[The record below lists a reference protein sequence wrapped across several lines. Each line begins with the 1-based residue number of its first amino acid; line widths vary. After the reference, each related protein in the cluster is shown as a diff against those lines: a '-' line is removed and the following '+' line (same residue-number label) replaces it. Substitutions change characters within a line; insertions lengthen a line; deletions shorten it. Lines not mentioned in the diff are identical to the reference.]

1 MTNGF
6 PLSDFFTF
14 CDKNVHLGGF
24 DLQLAPKGSTK
35 IKTTNN
41 FNVVNE
47 HNREVTGFDIG
58 GYVSWREKNF
68 DSRPAGG
75 TQICRAYAKCGV

>member
-1 MTNGF
+1 
-6 PLSDFFTF
+6 
-14 CDKNVHLGGF
+14 
-24 DLQLAPKGSTK
+24 
-35 IKTTNN
+35 
-41 FNVVNE
+41 VNE

-75 TQICRAYAKCGV
+75 TLTQICRAYAKCGV